1 MVRLDTVIVLAW
13 AGRLRF
19 AFDLGEC
26 RNALWFQSAHH
37 WPGGSGVH
45 VLEQR
50 QRFMLVSLCHKVLA
64 AILAEPASVDPDTL
78 ARLDRASLLNRGYC
92 RHCVDA
98 LWTSAP
104 G

>member
-1 MVRLDTVIVLAW
+1 
-13 AGRLRF
+13 
-19 AFDLGEC
+19 
-26 RNALWFQSAHH
+26 
-37 WPGGSGVH
+37 
-45 VLEQR
+45 
-50 QRFMLVSLCHKVLA
+50 MLVSLCHKVLA